1 MKTIKIENDV
11 LKVHVGSRKY
21 INPKEM
27 LVLESDIN
35 YTIISLNNGQ
45 KILSSTT
52 LKIIESRLMSFSNFV
67 RVNRQVVV
75 NLDFIEEES
84 ENGFLLSNNRLLV
97 FSRRR
102 AKSWRE
108 KI

>member
-1 MKTIKIENDV
+1 MKTLKIENDI

-21 INPKEM
+21 LNPKEM

-52 LKIIESRLMSFSNFV
+52 LKIIESRLESFNNFV

-75 NLDFIEEES
+75 NLDFIEKES
-84 ENGFLLSNNRLLV
+84 ENGFLLTNNRLLV